1 MHDIC
6 VPIPHFSD
14 NEIAEVQVKIGDK
27 RSSFNFRVES
37 FSWESNDSG
46 FSELTAVPIEQ
57 KIAHLRNNIESY
69 DKDWELVQ
77 IFTPPKDSKYIHVLF
92 RQKKAVMQD

>member
-6 VPIPHFSD
+6 VPIPHFSN
-14 NEIAEVQVKIGDK
+14 NEIAEVEVKIGDK
-27 RSSFNFRVES
+27 KSSFNFRVES
-37 FSWESNDSG
+37 FEWEFSNSG
-46 FSELTAVPIEQ
+46 FSELTPVPIEQ
-57 KIAHLRNNIESY
+57 KISHLKKDIESY

-77 IFTPPKDSKYIHVLF
+77 IYTPSQGSNYIHVLF

>member
-14 NEIAEVQVKIGDK
+14 NEIAEVEVKIGDK

-37 FSWESNDSG
+37 FKWEMSDSKT
-46 FSELTAVPIEQ
+46 SELTPLPLEE
-57 KIAHLRNNIESY
+57 KINHLRHNIESY
-69 DKDWELVQ
+69 DKSWELVQ
-77 IFTPPKDSKYIHVLF
+77 IFTPTQGSKYIHVLF
-92 RQKKAVMQD
+92 RQRKAVLQD

>member
-14 NEIAEVQVKIGDK
+14 NEIAEVEVKIGDK
-27 RSSFNFRVES
+27 KSSFNFRIES
-37 FSWESNDSG
+37 FIWENSDSG
-46 FSELTAVPIEQ
+46 FSELSSPLIEQ
-57 KIAHLRNNIESY
+57 KISQLKFNIENY

-77 IFTPPKDSKYIHVLF
+77 IFTPAQGSKYIHVLF
-92 RQKKAVMQD
+92 RQKRAVLQD

>member
-6 VPIPHFSD
+6 VPIPHFKD
-14 NEIAEVQVKIGDK
+14 NEIAEVEVKIGDK

-37 FSWESNDSG
+37 FSWEFSDSD
-46 FSELTAVPIEQ
+46 FSEVPIEQ

-69 DKDWELVQ
+69 DKGWELVQ
-77 IFTPPKDSKYIHVLF
+77 IFTPPQGSKYIQVLF
-92 RQKKAVMQD
+92 RQRKLKE